1 MIIYNARIVRTGPCV
16 ADGLADNMLITFDA
30 AGPADCLDY
39 ALVLSPVFKHPTVQ
53 ILPGARLQVAGEEY
67 LITAT
72 GREAQHNLYELGH
85 LTLLFDA
92 SLFARHAGCLH
103 LCGTCPALSDL
114 KDNLIIVEAVS

>member
-1 MIIYNARIVRTGPCV
+1 MIIYNARIVRTGPFV

-39 ALVLSPVFKHPTVQ
+39 ALVLSPVFKHPTLQ
-53 ILPGARLQVAGEEY
+53 ILPGDRLQVAGEEY
-67 LITAT
+67 LITAI

-103 LCGTCPALSDL
+103 LSGTCPVLSDL
-114 KDNLIIVEAVS
+114 KDNLVIAEAVS

>member
-53 ILPGARLQVAGEEY
+53 ILPGDRLQVAGEEY
-67 LITAT
+67 LITAI

-103 LCGTCPALSDL
+103 ISGTCPALSDL
-114 KDNLIIVEAVS
+114 KDNLIIVEVVS

>member
-1 MIIYNARIVRTGPCV
+1 MIIYNARIVRTGPFV

-39 ALVLSPVFKHPTVQ
+39 ALVLSSVFKHPTLQ
-53 ILPGARLQVAGEEY
+53 ILPGDRLQVAGEEY
-67 LITAT
+67 LITAI

-85 LTLLFDA
+85 LTLFFDA

-103 LCGTCPALSDL
+103 LSGTCPVLSDL
-114 KDNLIIVEAVS
+114 KDTLVITEAIS